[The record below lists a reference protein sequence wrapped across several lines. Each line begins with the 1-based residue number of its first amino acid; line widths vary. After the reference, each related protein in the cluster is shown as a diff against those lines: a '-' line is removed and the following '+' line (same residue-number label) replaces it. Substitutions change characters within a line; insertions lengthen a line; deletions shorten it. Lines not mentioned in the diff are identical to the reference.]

1 MRSVQ
6 RIFWVGGGRTVA
18 DTDVSKD
25 CSVEN
30 TTFLPPQKMFG
41 LLMPRRKIFFSSIRS
56 RDPID
61 VSGVEAD

>member
-18 DTDVSKD
+18 DTDVSQD
-25 CSVEN
+25 YSVED
-30 TTFLPPQKMFG
+30 TTFLPPQKRFG
-41 LLMPRRKIFFSSIRS
+41 LLTPRRKILFSSIRN